1 MESANLNNLKEDFLI
16 SDTNKV
22 QGKYNVDSIKEEQ
35 NEKEYSLKKQNS
47 LGESNFNTENEKKN
61 SKKIL
66 PMSKELNCNEM
77 HKPIQNITDKV
88 ENMPYSKNDN
98 EKISEN
104 IENTVKNKKFN
115 DQNPRKFKESPDGLK
130 YYKGFVFTQPE
141 SGGTVFDR
149 CLEFKSFFIC
159 VLKAPD
165 LVLEK
170 FVRDIIKFACGC
182 INNRVNGTICFGVAD
197 SAVPKND
204 YENYFHGEIVGFR
217 IDETGLNCKYKYTD
231 ALRKGIKKCF
241 DSSNASNADRCISDP
256 KFIEVVVPGDT
267 NYYVMEVDVEPISTF
282 CKGNCFYVDLNIIEK
297 PNIKIDKRE
306 WKIYVRDGS
315 ATASIQKKDEA
326 NFVNNK
332 IPKLDQQKNE
342 LELQKKLEQA
352 IEIFKNIDEDM
363 LKKVLELFEQM
374 KQ

>member
-1 MESANLNNLKEDFLI
+1 MESANLNNFN
-16 SDTNKV
+16 TV
-22 QGKYNVDSIKEEQ
+22 QGKYNVDIIKEEQ
-35 NEKEYSLKKQNS
+35 NEEVYSLKKYNS
-47 LGESNFNTENEKKN
+47 LWESNFNTGNEKN
-61 SKKIL
+61 NNKKLL
-66 PMSKELNCNEM
+66 PISKELNHNEM
-77 HKPIQNITDKV
+77 LKPIQNITDNVQK
-88 ENMPYSKNDN
+88 MPHSKNDN
-98 EKISEN
+98 EKIEN
-104 IENTVKNKKFN
+104 IENTVKNKKYN
-115 DQNPRKFKESPDGLK
+115 NQNSRKYKESPEGLK

-141 SGGTVFDR
+141 SGGTVSDR
-149 CLEFKSFFIC
+149 CLEFKSFFNC
-159 VLKAPD
+159 VEKVPD
-165 LVLEK
+165 LVHVK
-170 FVRDIIKFACGC
+170 FLRETIKFACGC

-204 YENYFHGEIVGFR
+204 YENYLHGEIVGFK

-297 PNIKIDKRE
+297 PNIKNEKRE

-315 ATASIQKKDEA
+315 ATASIQKKDEE

-342 LELQKKLEQA
+342 FESQKKLEQA
-352 IEIFKNIDEDM
+352 IEKINNIDVDM
-363 LKKVLELFEQM
+363 LKKIIRTCEEI
-374 KQ
+374 KQLIN